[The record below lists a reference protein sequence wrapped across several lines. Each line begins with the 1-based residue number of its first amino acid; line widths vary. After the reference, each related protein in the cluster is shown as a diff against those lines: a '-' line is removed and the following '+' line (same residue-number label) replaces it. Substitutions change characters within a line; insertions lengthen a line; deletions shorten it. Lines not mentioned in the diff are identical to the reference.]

1 MRYNILRRIASLC
14 LVTVLTFPVLLPAG
28 EKEHLFEQGNAFY
41 QAGDFA
47 QALENYQ
54 KILEMGF
61 ESGSVYFNMGNCH
74 YKLRNVGQ
82 AILYYERA
90 RRLIPGDEDLKANL
104 ALANLAVVD
113 KITAR
118 SEFILFRMWNDFV
131 HLLPFSILLWVTVG
145 LYMATSA
152 CIILWVL
159 FRRRTGRLIALRLCV
174 FFCVV
179 LVILGLSLLGQTQQ
193 KKHRV
198 EGIIMTQK
206 VDVRSAPSDESMDV
220 FSLHEGTK
228 VRIDQTSGVWVEIIL
243 ADGKVGWVK
252 KDVVEVI

>member
-1 MRYNILRRIASLC
+1 MQRIASLC
-14 LVTVLTFPVLLPAG
+14 LVTILTFPVLLQAG

-47 QALENYQ
+47 RALENYH
-54 KILEMGF
+54 KILEIGY
-61 ESGSVYFNMGNCH
+61 ESGVVYFNMGNCH

-90 RRLIPGDEDLKANL
+90 KRMIPGDEDLKANM

-113 KITAR
+113 KITPR
-118 SEFILFRMWNDFV
+118 PEFVLFRMWNDFV

-145 LYMATSA
+145 LYMATTIF
-152 CIILWVL
+152 IILWVL
-159 FRRRTGRLIALRLCV
+159 FRRQAGRRIALRLSV
-174 FFCVV
+174 FFGVV
-179 LVILGLSLLGQTQQ
+179 LVILSLSLLGQIQR
-193 KKHRV
+193 KKNRV

-206 VDVRSAPSDESMDV
+206 VDVRSAPGDESMDV

-228 VRIDQTSGVWVEIIL
+228 VRIDQTSGDWVEIIL